1 MAVCFRAPPL
11 RNRARASVTMSRSS
25 RYRLAGTPRMR
36 AVAAGVGKGV
46 VITARGL
53 EVMAPLYTTVA
64 YARRLAQN
72 PGGAQPAHIGG
83 GLMRRS
89 QVIK

>member
-11 RNRARASVTMSRSS
+11 RNWARASVTISRSS

-53 EVMAPLYTTVA
+53 EDMAPLYTTVA

-83 GLMRRS
+83 GLMLRS
-89 QVIK
+89 QVIR

>member
-1 MAVCFRAPPL
+1 
-11 RNRARASVTMSRSS
+11 
-25 RYRLAGTPRMR
+25 MR

-53 EVMAPLYTTVA
+53 EDMAPLYTTVA

-72 PGGAQPAHIGG
+72 PGAQPAHIGG
-83 GLMRRS
+83 GLMLRR
-89 QVIK
+89 QVIR